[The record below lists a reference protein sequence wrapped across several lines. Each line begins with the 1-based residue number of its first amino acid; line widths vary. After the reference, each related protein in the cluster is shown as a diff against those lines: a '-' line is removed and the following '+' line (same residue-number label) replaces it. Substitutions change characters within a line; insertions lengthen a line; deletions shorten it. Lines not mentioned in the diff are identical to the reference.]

1 MTVIAHTTR
10 ARLEA
15 KIEELV
21 SLLDLIDGDP
31 DFEPTNDNEPSL
43 GWPDGLPGQGAV
55 RLRNIE
61 EDDRELEDEHDEDSD
76 PLEHNGDEADTSF
89 AEDEYPRS
97 GF

>member
-1 MTVIAHTTR
+1 MTVVAHTTR

-31 DFEPTNDNEPSL
+31 DFEPTNDNEPAL

-61 EDDRELEDEHDEDSD
+61 EDDRELEDEHDEESD
-76 PLEHNGDEADTSF
+76 PLEGNGDEDDTSF
-89 AEDEYPRS
+89 AEDEFS
-97 GF
+97 GKDF